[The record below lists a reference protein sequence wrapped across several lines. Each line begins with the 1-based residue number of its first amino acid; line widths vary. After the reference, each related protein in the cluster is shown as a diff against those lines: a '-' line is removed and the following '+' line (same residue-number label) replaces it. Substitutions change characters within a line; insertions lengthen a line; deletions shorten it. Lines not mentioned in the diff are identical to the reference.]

1 MPVTPNFDPTPYFE
15 IAADTLLRNFGDRA
29 LYYADEALKK
39 MRALDDANGFD
50 MWLNIHEHI
59 LARLKSSPVPQG
71 VSIH

>member
-50 MWLNIHEHI
+50 MC
-59 LARLKSSPVPQG
+59 
-71 VSIH
+71 